1 MRKRLVCLVVAAF
14 SGLVVAAFLGGCSG
28 GAAPAPAPAPS
39 SPPGPAALPTRVA
52 AGGCPV
58 DDAAACARIAEG
70 ANALASGDTAA
81 LRALSIVETFDC
93 DETPADVV
101 PACKPGAVLSGYGR
115 FAVDTRISVVPPG
128 EYESVFGGLLD
139 RVDPAYTDERGPGA
153 LAVMGVGTCGPADP
167 TRRSYHLAFTA
178 GLRGASAPER
188 WLGSLEFV
196 MRDGQWSVGLVYADT
211 VAAWQKEHRD
221 PYRGIACGNV
231 RAWR

>member
-1 MRKRLVCLVVAAF
+1 MRKRLDCRVVAAL
-14 SGLVVAAFLGGCSG
+14 SGLVLVVLGGGCSDSG
-28 GAAPAPAPAPS
+28 TPVPPAPAPS
-39 SPPGPAALPTRVA
+39 ALPTRVA
-52 AGGCPV
+52 AAGCPV
-58 DDAAACARIAEG
+58 EDAAACARIAEG
-70 ANALASGDTAA
+70 ANALAAGDTAA

-93 DETPADVV
+93 DDTPADVV
-101 PACKPGAVLSGYGR
+101 PACKPGVVLSGYGR

-128 EYESVFGGLLD
+128 EYESFFGGLLG
-139 RVDPAYTDERGPGA
+139 RVDPAYTDERGTGA

-178 GLRGASAPER
+178 GLRGEGAPER

-196 MRDGQWSVGLVYADT
+196 MRDGRWSVGLVYVDT
-211 VAAWQKEHRD
+211 ESAWRKEHRD